1 MSRFSA
7 TLRRALHAIV
17 RPLKAAGRSCER
29 TLARRLSERY
39 AGEITQFDALA
50 RAMRELGQQ
59 VHARLDKQEGFQW
72 DHVALARR
80 LARLED
86 HVEQLLRQADRGLVP
101 GGASDDRDGPAT
113 RAGTNRDA
121 TIAGMMRM
129 RQAIPGLMPGG
140 ERDGIH
146 EPATRA
152 AATSEA
158 ANAAS
163 CESDRVECIPF
174 PEPMRYA
181 QAKTSSQEAA

>member
-17 RPLKAAGRSCER
+17 RPLKAAGRYCER

-39 AGEITQFDALA
+39 AGEVTQFDDLA

-113 RAGTNRDA
+113 RAGTTRA
-121 TIAGMMRM
+121 
-129 RQAIPGLMPGG
+129 
-140 ERDGIH
+140 
-146 EPATRA
+146 ATRA
-152 AATSEA
+152 GTTQMQGGASDDFDEADINTATA
-158 ANAAS
+158 

>member
-1 MSRFSA
+1 MSRFSPL
-7 TLRRALHAIV
+7 LRRALHAIV

-39 AGEITQFDALA
+39 AGEVTQFDDLA

-101 GGASDDRDGPAT
+101 GGASDGLAGPAT
-113 RAGTNRDA
+113 RAADTRDA
-121 TIAGMMRM
+121 TLAGMTRM
-129 RQAIPGLMPGG
+129 RQAIPGLVPGG
-140 ERDGIH
+140 ASDDREV
-146 EPATRA
+146 PVTRA
-152 AATSEA
+152 GATSEG

-163 CESDRVECIPF
+163 RESDRVECIPF
-174 PEPMRYA
+174 PAPMRYA